1 MHEFSVWAPYA
12 KKVDVQADGWL
23 YETIPSEGGWW
34 SREVQG
40 AGPGTRYGFRLDGG
54 PIRPDPRSRSQP
66 DGVHDL
72 SEVIDPTAL
81 EWTDDQWRGISARGL
96 VLYELHVG
104 TFTPEGTFDAAIEK
118 LDHLVDLGVTAVEV
132 MPVAE
137 FPGSRGW
144 GYDGVNLFAPHHSYG
159 GPEGLSRFVNA
170 CHERGVGAVLDVVYN
185 HLGPSGN
192 YLREFGRYF
201 SERHQTSWGA
211 AVNFDGPGS
220 DEVRR
225 FVIDNAKAWL
235 RDYHFDGLRLDAVHA
250 IVDDSALHILEELAV
265 EVDSLATHL
274 GRPLFLIAESD
285 LNDPRLVRSRDAG
298 GYGLDSAWADEWHHA
313 LHAVLTA
320 ERVGYY
326 ADFGSLD
333 LLGKAL
339 RQAWVH
345 DGTWSPFR
353 QRHYGRSPEGLAGQ
367 RFVTFT
373 QNHDQVGNRAT
384 GERLAA
390 LVGEGRLKIA
400 AALLFS
406 SPFTPM
412 LFQGEEWAAGT
423 PFQYFT
429 DHDDPKLAKAVSDGR
444 RNEFIRFGWKP
455 EQVPDPQSYDTFERS
470 KLDWKELDKQP
481 HAGVLDWYRRL
492 IPLRRLYP
500 ELSDSRPGSVTVE
513 VSEEEA
519 TITLRRGTITL
530 LVNLSS
536 EARGFDVAQRGRIL
550 ASSFDLG
557 SGQPGR
563 VVLPPDSVALVVEDT

>member
-1 MHEFSVWAPYA
+1 MHEFSVWAPFA
-12 KKVDVQADGWL
+12 KKVGVQADGRI
-23 YETIPSEGGWW
+23 YEMTSDEGGWW
-34 SREVQG
+34 RSEVQD
-40 AGPGTRYGFRLDGG
+40 AGPGTRYGFRLDRG

-72 SEVIDPTAL
+72 SELIDPTAF
-81 EWTDDQWRGISARGL
+81 EWTDDEWKGISARGL

-144 GYDGVNLFAPHHSYG
+144 GYDGVDLFAPHHSYG
-159 GPEGLSRFVNA
+159 GPKGLSRFVNA
-170 CHERGVGAVLDVVYN
+170 CHERGVAAVLDVVYN

-192 YLREFGRYF
+192 YLREFGPYF

-225 FVIDNAKAWL
+225 FVVDNAKAWL

-250 IVDDSALHILEELAV
+250 IVDDSALHILEQLAA

-313 LHAVLTA
+313 LHAVLTG

-326 ADFGSLD
+326 SDFGPLD

-345 DGTWSPFR
+345 DGTWSQFR
-353 QRHYGRSPEGLAGQ
+353 QRHFGRSPDGLAGH

-400 AALLFS
+400 AAMLFS

-412 LFQGEEWAAGT
+412 LFQGEDWAAGT

-429 DHDDPKLAKAVSDGR
+429 DHDDPKLSKAVSDGR
-444 RNEFIRFGWKP
+444 RNEFVRFGWKP
-455 EQVPDPQSYDTFERS
+455 DQVPDPQSSETFQRS
-470 KLDWKELDKQP
+470 KLDWQELDKQP
-481 HAGVLDWYRRL
+481 HAGVLDWYRQL
-492 IPLRRLYP
+492 IALRRSYP
-500 ELSDSRPGSVTVE
+500 ELSDPSPGSVTLQ

-519 TITLRRGTITL
+519 TIRLRRGRITL

-536 EARGFDVAQRGRIL
+536 ESRKFDVAERGRIL
-550 ASSFDLG
+550 ASSFDPG
-557 SGQPGR
+557 SGQPGS
-563 VVLPPDSVALVVEDT
+563 VVLPPDSVVLVLDET